1 MRARPLIRLIR
12 PFWPVLLVAILVLA
26 GGLFMVRADTGLWAG
41 RVVLT
46 AVAPSGGGTGRGL
59 TAGGPTLV
67 DFAALVERQYVGAS
81 QPDRFAS
88 DTATLVGSG
97 VTEGSRVFLANAGGQ
112 WADNFNSPAIIVE
125 SVSHDRR
132 RALRLLGDAIS
143 GLDDRAASLQE
154 KAGVDPDNQIT
165 FLASPARPEVDL
177 EHGSKARA
185 VAASAALAVLAAIAT
200 GWIIRRLR
208 RRQRL
213 ESSRS
218 QVAAGSGRP
227 DRARSVTTT

>member
-1 MRARPLIRLIR
+1 MRVGSLVRRVR
-12 PFWPVLLVAILVLA
+12 PFWPAALVAVLVLA
-26 GGLFMVRADTGLWAG
+26 GGLLVVRDDQGVWAG

-88 DTATLVGSG
+88 DTATLAGSG
-97 VTEGSRVFLANAGGQ
+97 VTEGSRVLLANAGGQ
-112 WADNFNSPAIIVE
+112 WADNFSSPSIIVE
-125 SVSHDRR
+125 SVSHDRG
-132 RALRLLGDAIS
+132 RALRMLGDAIA
-143 GLDDRAASLQE
+143 GLDDRAAALQQQE
-154 KAGVDPDNQIT
+154 GVVSDNQIAL
-165 FLASPARPEVDL
+165 LASPARPEVQL
-177 EHGSKARA
+177 QHGSKARA
-185 VAASAALAVLAAIAT
+185 LAAVLALSALAAIAT
-200 GWIIRRLR
+200 AWIIRRSR

-218 QVAAGSGRP
+218 QPTEGALRE
-227 DRARSVTTT
+227 DRTRSVTAA